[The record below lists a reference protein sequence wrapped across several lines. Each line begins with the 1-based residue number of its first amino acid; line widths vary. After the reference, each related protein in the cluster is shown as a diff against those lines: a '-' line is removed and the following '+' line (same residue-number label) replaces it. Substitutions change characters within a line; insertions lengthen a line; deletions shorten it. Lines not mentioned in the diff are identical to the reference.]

1 MYNYIYIYLFN
12 YLFIIYLLII
22 DICICC
28 VAKLMWQWV
37 STSSQRVAHSFSIGL
52 EVVQSLCKI
61 LKVSEKG
68 LRHIY
73 NMHAIAQT
81 DMTVLGATSLHA
93 SRRSASA

>member
-1 MYNYIYIYLFN
+1 
-12 YLFIIYLLII
+12 
-22 DICICC
+22 
-28 VAKLMWQWV
+28 MWQWV

-52 EVVQSLCKI
+52 EVVQSLYKI

-93 SRRSASA
+93 SRRSASDSTQCE